1 MSFESFFDGL
11 IVGVT
16 VATILSAISDFIDK
30 IEQHDEKIEKL
41 AAIFSATSDFIDK
54 IEQHDDE
61 IEKLS
66 SRIEKHE
73 SSQDS

>member
-16 VATILSAISDFIDK
+16 VATIFSAISDFIDK
-30 IEQHDEKIEKL
+30 IEQHD
-41 AAIFSATSDFIDK
+41 DK
-54 IEQHDDE
+54 

-66 SRIEKHE
+66 SRLEKHE
-73 SSQDS
+73 SSHELKK